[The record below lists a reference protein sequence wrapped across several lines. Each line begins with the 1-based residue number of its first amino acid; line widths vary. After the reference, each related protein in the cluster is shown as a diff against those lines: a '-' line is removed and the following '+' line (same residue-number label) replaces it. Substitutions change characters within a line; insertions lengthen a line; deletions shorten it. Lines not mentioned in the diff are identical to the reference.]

1 MRKLYAL
8 LGISCCLAT
17 ASVKAQNITFSNTI
31 AHILYSNC
39 TTCHRQGGLGP
50 FPLQS
55 YNDAYAQRF
64 AIMTNVVA
72 HIMPPWP
79 PDTKYSHF
87 AHERVLSE
95 TQIDQIKKWVENDA
109 PEGDP
114 NAEPQPPQ
122 FSSNSQLQHIDQT
135 ITIPTYTV
143 TSTKDDYRCFAIH
156 SGLTVGK
163 FVTGIEPMP
172 ANHKIVHH
180 ILIYYDL
187 SGQCMKLDQADPKP
201 GYVGFGGVGS
211 SSAVLVGAWVPGSQ
225 PILFPKGM
233 GVSLQKDGDYVL
245 QIHYAPGSEGQS
257 DSTSINFQYSPT
269 NALRQVYLDP
279 VLNHVTDMTNGPIS
293 IPAGATK
300 EYHEAYKSPY
310 DGSILAVAPHM
321 HLIGRNIR
329 SYAVGPD
336 KDTIPFI
343 RINNW
348 DFHWQGLYFFP
359 KLIHLKAGSTLYSD
373 AFYDNTTANPN
384 NPNTPPKAISA
395 GESTTDEMMITYFA
409 YLAYQPGD
417 ENLVLDSSA
426 LHNAGISSTE
436 KGAENY
442 TVYPNPA
449 SGRINISFYIDNA
462 TEAGIELYDMQGRKL
477 KTLRAPALVQA
488 GQQQFSFDISGLPQG
503 YYFCRLQTN
512 EGMLTRKL
520 SLIY

>member
-1 MRKLYAL
+1 MRKLYIL
-8 LGISCCLAT
+8 LSATCLLAF
-17 ASVKAQNITFSNTI
+17 AGVRAQNVTFSNTI
-31 AHILYSNC
+31 ANILYSNC

-64 AIMTNVVA
+64 AIMSDVGA

-87 AHERVLSE
+87 SHERVLSE
-95 TQIDQIKKWVENDA
+95 TQISQIKDWVQNDA
-109 PEGDP
+109 PEGDV
-114 NAEPQPPQ
+114 NAEPKPPV
-122 FSSNSQLQHIDQT
+122 FTNNSQLQHIDQT

-156 SGLTVGK
+156 SGLTAGK

-180 ILIYYDL
+180 ILIYYDP

-211 SSAVLVGAWVPGSQ
+211 DNAKLVGAWVPGSQ
-225 PILFPKGM
+225 PILFPQGM
-233 GVSLQKDGDYVL
+233 GVSLPKGGDYVL

-257 DSTSINFQYSPT
+257 DSTSVNFQYSTT
-269 NALRQVYLDP
+269 NNLRQVYLDP

-310 DGSILAVAPHM
+310 DGSLLAVAPHM

-329 SYAVGPD
+329 AYAIGPD
-336 KDTIPFI
+336 KDTIPLI

-426 LHNAGISSTE
+426 LHNSGIPVSANI
-436 KGAENY
+436 AENY
-442 TVYPNPA
+442 NIYPNPA
-449 SGRINISFYIDNA
+449 NRQLNVTFYLDKV
-462 TEAGIELYDMQGRKL
+462 TEGSIRLYDMQGRML
-477 KTLRAPALVQA
+477 KTLTPAAQMQE
-488 GQQQFSFDISGLPQG
+488 GRQQFSFDISGLQEG
-503 YYFCRLQTN
+503 QYLCRLQTKQ
-512 EGMLTRKL
+512 GALTKKL
-520 SLIY
+520 SVIY